1 MDLDGEEQVQALQ
14 RKMDKEE
21 LEENSGLSDSD
32 EEIIR
37 VLDIEKLKV
46 KHASL
51 SEKQNKLVAKI
62 DAMRRKI
69 HKMTSSDKND

>member
-1 MDLDGEEQVQALQ
+1 MDFDGEEQVQALQ

-32 EEIIR
+32 EEMIR

-51 SEKQNKLVAKI
+51 SEK
-62 DAMRRKI
+62 
-69 HKMTSSDKND
+69 

>member
-1 MDLDGEEQVQALQ
+1 
-14 RKMDKEE
+14 MDKEE

-32 EEIIR
+32 EEMIR

-51 SEKQNKLVAKI
+51 SDKQNKLVAKI
-62 DAMRRKI
+62 DGMRRKI
-69 HKMTSSDKND
+69 HKMSSNDKNS

>member
-1 MDLDGEEQVQALQ
+1 
-14 RKMDKEE
+14 MDKEE

-51 SEKQNKLVAKI
+51 SDKQNKLVAKI
-62 DAMRRKI
+62 DGMRRKL
-69 HKMTSSDKND
+69 HKMSSNNKND